1 MTGTLTEI
9 ALAAALFVA
18 SHILVSGTRLRDRL
32 VSKIG
37 ERPYLAAFSALS
49 LLLIWWLVAAYR
61 GAPYVGLWETGPG
74 VRHGAMAVMFAA
86 SVLIA
91 AGFIP
96 GSPTGVDLG
105 GGLKAPAGIFKVTRH
120 PVMWGI
126 GLWALVHMAANG
138 DAAGVILFGAMAVLA
153 FAGALSI
160 DVKKRRIMGEEWT
173 RFAAET
179 SFFQFAALIGGRTRM
194 GARDL
199 GLWRPIAGVALFA
212 LLYLAH
218 EPVIGVSPLGL

>member
-1 MTGTLTEI
+1 ML
-9 ALAAALFVA
+9 
-18 SHILVSGTRLRDRL
+18 
-32 VSKIG
+32 
-37 ERPYLAAFSALS
+37 
-49 LLLIWWLVAAYR
+49 WWLVGAYQ
-61 GAPYVGLWETGPG
+61 GAPHVALWETGPG
-74 VRHGAMAVMFAA
+74 VRHGAMAVMFVA

-91 AGFIP
+91 AGFSP
-96 GSPTGVDLG
+96 SSPTGVDLG

-153 FAGALSI
+153 FAGSLSI
-160 DVKKRRIMGEEWT
+160 DVKKRRLLDEEWDQFEAVT
-173 RFAAET
+173 SNIPFAAM
-179 SFFQFAALIGGRTRM
+179 IGGRTRL
-194 GARDL
+194 GAREL

-212 LLYLAH
+212 GLYLAH

>member
-1 MTGTLTEI
+1 MTGTLTEL
-9 ALAAALFVA
+9 ALAAASFVA
-18 SHILVSGTRLRDRL
+18 SHVLVSGTRLRDRL

-37 ERPYLAAFSALS
+37 KRPFQAAFSALS
-49 LLLIWWLVAAYR
+49 LLLIWWLVGAYQ

-74 VRHGAMAVMFAA
+74 VRHGAMAVMFVA

-91 AGFIP
+91 TGFSLT
-96 GSPTGVDLG
+96 SPTGVDFG
-105 GGLKAPAGIFKVTRH
+105 GGLKAPAGIIKVTRH

-153 FAGALSI
+153 FAGAFSI
-160 DVKKRRIMGEEWT
+160 DVKKRRLLGEEWS

-179 SFFQFAALIGGRTRM
+179 SFIPFAAMIGGRTR
-194 GARDL
+194 L
-199 GLWRPIAGVALFA
+199 GVREFGVWRPIAGVALFA
-212 LLYLAH
+212 ALYLAH

>member
-1 MTGTLTEI
+1 MTGTLTEL
-9 ALAAALFVA
+9 ALAAAVFVA
-18 SHILVSGTRLRDRL
+18 GHVLISGTRLRDRL

-49 LLLIWWLVAAYR
+49 LFLLWWLIGAYQ

-74 VRHGAMAVMFAA
+74 VRHGAMAVMLAA
-86 SVLIA
+86 TVLVA
-91 AGFIP
+91 AGISP
-96 GSPTGVDLG
+96 TSPTGVDLG

-138 DAAGVILFGAMAVLA
+138 DAAGVILFGAMALLA

-160 DVKKRRIMGEEWT
+160 DAKKRRLLGEEWT
-173 RFAAET
+173 RFTAET
-179 SFFQFAALIGGRTRM
+179 SFIPFAALIGGRTR
-194 GARDL
+194 L
-199 GLWRPIAGVALFA
+199 GLREFGPWRLIAGMALFA
-212 LLYLAH
+212 LLYFAH